1 MSAISLFA
9 VLAVVTDTLC
19 PQVMAPVEAADVHVR
34 CRVPWRLEWRDAASG
49 EARCLAIDVSHDNIY
64 GDKASVEYVAG
75 TDSVL
80 ARWDIDAKEASGPV
94 SLRIAKDLY
103 GTHLY
108 AVNGEE
114 LTLDG
119 GDTDIDFAVGSAIV
133 ARYDSR
139 VRPVVARAPIV
150 YRFEPCKYRMSR
162 DQLDAY
168 LAESSDMTEGL
179 WEFMDSDIGVEGTMS
194 FAPLRIATLRDGDG
208 YAIVYL
214 GGYDTSGVWQAMDIK
229 GRLTPTPFIRDY
241 DLQWYCADGVELGG
255 QIHANVDEG
264 GSILTLNPGSQPMTV
279 RFRRFR

>member
-1 MSAISLFA
+1 M
-9 VLAVVTDTLC
+9 
-19 PQVMAPVEAADVHVR
+19 
-34 CRVPWRLEWRDAASG
+34 
-49 EARCLAIDVSHDNIY
+49 
-64 GDKASVEYVAG
+64 
-75 TDSVL
+75 
-80 ARWDIDAKEASGPV
+80 
-94 SLRIAKDLY
+94 
-103 GTHLY
+103 Y

-150 YRFEPCKYRMSR
+150 YRFEPHKYRMSR

-179 WEFMDSDIGVEGTMS
+179 WEFMDSDIGVEGTVS
-194 FAPLRIATLRDGDG
+194 LAPLRIATLRDGDG

-214 GGYDTSGVWQAMDIK
+214 GGYDTPGVWHAMDIK

-241 DLQWYCADGVELGG
+241 DLQWYCVDGVELVG

-264 GSILTLNPGSQPMTV
+264 GSILTLNLGSQPMTV

>member
-49 EARCLAIDVSHDNIY
+49 EVRCLAIDVSHDNIY

-150 YRFEPCKYRMSR
+150 YRFEPHKYRMSR

-179 WEFMDSDIGVEGTMS
+179 WEFMDSDIGVEGTVS
-194 FAPLRIATLRDGDG
+194 LAPLRIATLRDGDG

-214 GGYDTSGVWQAMDIK
+214 GGYDTPGVWQAMDIK

-264 GSILTLNPGSQPMTV
+264 GSILTLNLGSQPMTV